1 MNDLTLARHLSADQA
16 APHPTSLP
24 HVLHLADSLRD
35 ASFRFLAP
43 ASLALAQAGHRQTIL
58 IFDDPRYAERITQFH
73 ESVEVQALPLTRSRL
88 GNWRHYTERA
98 QALAHADD
106 ITGVHVHGVLPWL
119 MGTRL
124 GRVLPARAALYF
136 SPHSSRALSLI
147 PPLRWLVR
155 QMIGLPQPD
164 RHAAVILSSPDTSR
178 RLLDSGI
185 ATTPVGQTVA
195 PAYFAAAR
203 RESGRPLVV
212 SGLEQADRRSVETF
226 SRLAVLLS
234 ASELGLS
241 FNWVGQA
248 DTASAARL
256 KAANVGLFESIADA
270 DIVARLSPGWV
281 WLSAGGRNGSF
292 PTMLARA
299 MAAGLPCLAADQ
311 PAHRNLI
318 QDGVTGLLYETDEQ
332 ALRLLSRLLD
342 DDALRI
348 ELGSAARSEAE
359 LRFSPETFSHALLSA
374 YRSPMDK
381 PADKRED

>member
-1 MNDLTLARHLSADQA
+1 MNDLTLARHLSADKSA
-16 APHPTSLP
+16 APDAASAQDLP

-35 ASFRFLAP
+35 ATFHFLEP
-43 ASLALAQAGHRQTIL
+43 ASMALAEAGHRQTIL

-73 ESVEVQALPLTRSRL
+73 DSVEVQALPLTRSRL
-88 GNWRHYTERA
+88 SNWQRYAERA
-98 QALAHADD
+98 QELAHASS

-119 MGTRL
+119 MGARL
-124 GRVLPARAALYF
+124 GRALPAHAALYF
-136 SPHSSRALSLI
+136 SPHSSRALRLI

-155 QMIGLPQPD
+155 HMIGLPQPD
-164 RHAAVILSSPDTSR
+164 RHAAVILSNPDTSR
-178 RLLDSGI
+178 RMLDSGI
-185 ATTPVGQTVA
+185 VATPVGQTVA
-195 PAYFAAAR
+195 PIYFAATR

-248 DTASAARL
+248 DAASAARL
-256 KAANVGLFESIADA
+256 KAANVGLFESITDA

-292 PTMLARA
+292 PAMLARA
-299 MAAGLPCLAADQ
+299 MAAGLPCLAADL

-318 QDGVTGLLYETDEQ
+318 RNGVTGLLYETDEH
-332 ALRLLSRLLD
+332 ALSLLSKLLD
-342 DDALRI
+342 DDALRA
-348 ELGSAARSEAE
+348 EMGAAARLEAQ
-359 LRFSPETFSHALLSA
+359 LRFSPETFSNALLSA
-374 YRSPMDK
+374 YRSPAAK
-381 PADKRED
+381 GTG